1 MAILI
6 CEDNKLSARALGA
19 VLAREGY
26 QTETAEDGI
35 KAIEVLGSKDFDLVI
50 ADIHLPY
57 HSGLELVRYLR
68 KDLGKNTPVIVVSAF
83 SDPQVQKQA
92 KELGVSYYIVKPVDM
107 TDIIGRVRSILVS

>member
-1 MAILI
+1 M
-6 CEDNKLSARALGA
+6 SA
-19 VLAREGY
+19 VLVREGF
-26 QTETAEDGI
+26 QTETAEDGNQ
-35 KAIEVLGSKDFDLVI
+35 AIELLGSKNFDLVI

-68 KDLGKNTPVIVVSAF
+68 KDLRKDTPVIVVSAF